1 MFHSQLTKQMKY
13 LIVDDELP
21 SQDVIINYARAF
33 DFLELAYQSYNAI
46 DATEWLEKNTTDL
59 IFLDINMPKITG
71 ISMLK
76 LLKNKPE
83 VIISSAYEEYDLESY
98 ELDVADYLLKPYSL
112 DRFYSAIQRVKKK
125 QLTKKKEDEK
135 ANTFFIKAD
144 KKYHQLRFDEVDY
157 VEGYGQ

>member
-33 DFLELAYQSYNAI
+33 DFLELAHQSYKAI
-46 DATEWLEKNTTDL
+46 DAMKWLKKNTTDL
-59 IFLDINMPKITG
+59 IFLDIKTLKITG

-76 LLKNKPE
+76 LLNNKPE

-98 ELDVADYLLKPYSL
+98 ELNVADYFLKPYSL
-112 DRFYSAIQRVKKK
+112 DRFYSAIQRVKKNSSQRKKKRKK
-125 QLTKKKEDEK
+125 QTHFLLKLTK
-135 ANTFFIKAD
+135 NIIN
-144 KKYHQLRFDEVDY
+144 
-157 VEGYGQ
+157 